1 MKGVTCWT
9 ERGWVC
15 GIGMRK
21 RLILFQKPC
30 FYVITDRVLS
40 RGAIAGFLLGTLELD
55 IIQDLDIP
63 SYSKGLGALL
73 LLARSE
79 SCKINGLRN

>member
-1 MKGVTCWT
+1 MEGVRSEGYYVLGWT

-30 FYVITDRVLS
+30 FYFITDRVLS
-40 RGAIAGFLLGTLELD
+40 RGAIAGFLQGILELD
-55 IIQDLDIP
+55 IIQDKIWGIP
-63 SYSKGLGALL
+63 S
-73 LLARSE
+73 
-79 SCKINGLRN
+79 